1 MSAALTLNKTQIIT
15 KAMQIIGALPS
26 GQLPTDQEMADN
38 TLHLNLLL
46 KSYLAEGLINWHQEL
61 FILFPVKGQTSYLFP
76 PNNTDQIKW
85 TTESALLTSALAQD
99 CPAGESTLTL
109 GAPPASPFNQGQVGG
124 GTLVGVT
131 LADNS
136 LFWSYLQDKVTDTR
150 ITLIEGLTAPA
161 VKGACLY
168 FLLDNGLPQT
178 LPSKIIAAWRRNA
191 AQQDFPLRPLA
202 FHDYQ
207 RLTTKTQTGIPLQY
221 AIRETLTDRRI
232 YLWPTPQ
239 DSAYQIYL
247 QAQTEYTILEDDSSP
262 VPLSSEGY
270 LALVWELASLL
281 GVEFGCDINLLGIIT
296 AKAQYYKDLALGF
309 GIEGSYIQLAP
320 DYGP

>member
-1 MSAALTLNKTQIIT
+1 MTTTLTLNKTQIIT

-26 GQLPTDQEMADN
+26 GQLPTDQEMVDN
-38 TLHLNLLL
+38 SLHLNLLL
-46 KSYLAEGLINWHQEL
+46 KSYLAEGLINWHQDL
-61 FILFPVKGQTSYLFP
+61 FILFPVKGQTSYIFP

-85 TTESALLTSALAQD
+85 TTESALLTSTLAEG
-99 CPAGESTLTL
+99 CAAGDSILTL
-109 GAPPASPFNQGQVGG
+109 SNPPTSNFNQGQVGA

-131 LADNS
+131 LTDNT
-136 LFWSYLQDKVTDTR
+136 LFWSYTQNEVTDTQVS
-150 ITLIEGLTAPA
+150 LIDSLSASAT
-161 VKGACLY
+161 KGACIY
-168 FLLDNGLPQT
+168 FLLDNGAPRS
-178 LPSKIIAAWRRNA
+178 LPSKLVAVMRRNA
-191 AQQDFPLRPLA
+191 THQDFPLRPLA

-221 AIRETLTDRRI
+221 TTRETLTDRRI

-239 DSAYQIYL
+239 DSTYRIYL
-247 QAQTEYTILEDDSSP
+247 QAQTEYTVMEDDSSP
-262 VPLSSEGY
+262 VPISSEGY

-281 GVEFGCDINLLGIIT
+281 GIEFGCDINLLGVIT

-309 GIEGSYIQLAP
+309 GTEGSYVQLAP